1 MFYKYIE
8 KFTTEKSAFVSTKI
22 FCRKYYL
29 GFDSA
34 KEIKFTYI
42 SIVKLEKGF
51 YHTVI
56 KEQSCRSDGIIASS
70 DLHSVTLK
78 LKDSEFQQ

>member
-1 MFYKYIE
+1 MFYKYYIE
-8 KFTTEKSAFVSTKI
+8 KFTTEKSATK
-22 FCRKYYL
+22 FFSRKYHL

-34 KEIKFTYI
+34 KEIKFTCI
-42 SIVKLEKGF
+42 SILKLEKGF

-56 KEQSCRSDGIIASS
+56 KEQSCRSDCIIASS
-70 DLHSVTLK
+70 NLHSATLNN